1 MQSRS
6 TRCQPARWKKV
17 ASGQARTN
25 ASQRAAPPPGMAHF
39 AWDGIGSDG
48 TPAPPGTYFVQA
60 DAVVNGAAT
69 ALETFAAAPVS
80 SVSLGR
86 AGEGLTLNLGGL
98 GAYGFDAVREVFD

>member
-1 MQSRS
+1 MLV
-6 TRCQPARWKKV
+6 PAGAQLV
-17 ASGQARTN
+17 TARILDGAGRLLDVVELGT
-25 ASQRAAPPPGMAHF
+25 PPPGMAHF
-39 AWDGIGSDG
+39 AWDGIAADG
-48 TPAPPGTYFVQA
+48 TPAPPGAYIVQA